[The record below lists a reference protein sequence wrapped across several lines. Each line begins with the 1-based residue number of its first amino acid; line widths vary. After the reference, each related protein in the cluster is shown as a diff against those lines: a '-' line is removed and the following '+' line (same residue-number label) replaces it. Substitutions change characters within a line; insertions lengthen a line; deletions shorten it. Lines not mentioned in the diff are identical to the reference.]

1 MAPFHGVTSTMIES
15 FTDWATHGHILYQAD
30 EAIGET
36 LNDVDDPPM
45 RVLGYLIRAFGGR
58 ISHMG
63 QRHSGFFAFQ
73 TDPLTD
79 PFVTLTR
86 PIKARALKA

>member
-1 MAPFHGVTSTMIES
+1 VIKRLPGWAAHGNI
-15 FTDWATHGHILYQAD
+15 THQAD
-30 EAIGET
+30 EAIRET
-36 LNDVDDPPM
+36 LHDVDDPPM
-45 RVLGYLIRAFGGR
+45 RVLGCLIRAFEGGR